1 MQAPLVAK
9 PRSTRRNA
17 LVVVAVVAVAGFKK
31 FKAVL
36 RDAAH
41 KGGSTNWWKP
51 DLAKAKLTSFPMIH
65 LRGTVF

>member
-1 MQAPLVAK
+1 MGGVK
-9 PRSTRRNA
+9 
-17 LVVVAVVAVAGFKK
+17 VDIKK

-36 RDAAH
+36 RAAAH
-41 KGGSTNWWKP
+41 NGGSTNWWKP